1 MLMASGEDVS
11 EDIKEDKSEDI
22 GKDKREDNGKA
33 VG

>member
-11 EDIKEDKSEDI
+11 KDIKEDKSEDI